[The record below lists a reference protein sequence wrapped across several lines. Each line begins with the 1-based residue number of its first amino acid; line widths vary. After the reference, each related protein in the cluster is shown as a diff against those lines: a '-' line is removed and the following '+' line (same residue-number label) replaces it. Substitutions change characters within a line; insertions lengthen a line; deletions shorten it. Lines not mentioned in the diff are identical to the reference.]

1 MIIFDPMAVFEFL
14 LVIRLMIFYLL
25 FSQSVVN
32 QEVKDLVW
40 NDEFNN
46 TGSPDTTKWGYDLGD
61 GCPDICGWGNRELEY
76 YTRRPENVRV
86 ENGNLIIEAIKE
98 NRKGRNF
105 TSAKLVTKNKGDWQ
119 YGRIEVRAK
128 LPTGKGTWPA
138 IWMLP
143 TINERQSKWPAD
155 GEIDIMEQVGY
166 DPFMIHG
173 TVHTNA
179 YNHVNNTQKGG
190 DIEVIDA
197 VSDFHIYKIEWSAD
211 KIEWYVDDSMY
222 FTFKNEIKGN
232 DEWPFDRQF
241 HLILNIAVGGTWGG
255 SRGVDPDIWPQKL
268 EIDYVRVYQ

>member
-1 MIIFDPMAVFEFL
+1 MAVFEFL

-222 FTFKNEIKGN
+222 FTFENEIKGN

>member
-222 FTFKNEIKGN
+222 FTFENEIKGN